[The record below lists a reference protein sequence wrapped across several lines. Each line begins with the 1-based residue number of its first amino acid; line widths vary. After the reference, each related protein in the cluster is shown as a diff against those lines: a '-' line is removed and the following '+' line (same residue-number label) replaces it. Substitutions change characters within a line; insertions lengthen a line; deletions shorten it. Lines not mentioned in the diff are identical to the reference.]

1 MMKKK
6 SFNTSQIVFFV
17 MMFIIATIGAWL
29 VWFNTPFRMGMYAD
43 SVVYIMGARN
53 ILGGNGYTY
62 FSGTDVYKLIT
73 IWPPLYSYILAG
85 IGLTGLDIIRAT
97 RLLNIVL
104 MGIDLLMFAGLI
116 YYQTRS
122 KLLSF
127 LAGLLFLFSVPLFL
141 RYTWALTEPL
151 FFTLL
156 LVSIILY
163 YGFLR
168 TQHIGWLVTLGLGT
182 ALMYLTRYA
191 GIFLMIVWL
200 LSILL
205 VPTPRNRI
213 RNAAFYL
220 VGLLPA
226 VMIYSVH
233 NYLLGGTLH
242 ARSLYLQSIPGAKEK
257 FVNALSVIEGW
268 FSVTSTAWP
277 YHILSLI
284 LLSLLFM
291 VCLAL
296 VVYCGLKLLR
306 HASDLGERPS
316 AEAILFPLSAAIPIY
331 IATVLLSGF
340 FYDIWLSVDDRMLSP
355 LWFFGLYLLLL
366 VADAF
371 LHRGLKSR
379 ILSYV
384 GLFVLLL
391 FCVIK
396 FQNTSNVLRADG
408 QGFFS
413 DGWRNRISIEYVR
426 QTEHEL
432 IYSDEPMAIYILTG
446 KIAYQIPFITID
458 KNTSYQENY
467 QEYEFMRD
475 RLLAEDGILVLFDTH
490 CGDLS
495 DEGIRVLSRGLHI
508 IERIGGACIYAP
520 LP

>member
-1 MMKKK
+1 M
-6 SFNTSQIVFFV
+6 V
-17 MMFIIATIGAWL
+17 FIIATLGAWL

-43 SVVYIMGARN
+43 SVIYIMGAEN

-73 IWPPLYSYILAG
+73 NWPPLYSYILAG
-85 IGLTGLDIIRAT
+85 IGSTGLDIIRAT
-97 RLLNIVL
+97 RLLNITL
-104 MGIDLLMFAGLI
+104 MGIDLLLFSGLI
-116 YYQTRS
+116 YYQTRR
-122 KLLSF
+122 KLLSV
-127 LAGLLFLFSVPLFL
+127 LAALLFLFSVPLFL
-141 RYTWALTEPL
+141 RYTWALAEPL
-151 FFTLL
+151 FFTLIL
-156 LVSIILY
+156 LSIILY
-163 YGFLR
+163 YGFVR
-168 TQHIGWLVTLGLGT
+168 TQRPGWLVALGLGT
-182 ALMYLTRYA
+182 ALVYLTRYA

-205 VPTPRNRI
+205 TSTSRARI
-213 RNAAFYL
+213 GNAAYYL
-220 VGLLPA
+220 AGLLPP
-226 VMIYSVH
+226 VIIYSVH

-242 ARSLYLQSIPGAKEK
+242 ARSLFLQSIPGAEEK
-257 FVNALSVIEGW
+257 FVNALSVIERW
-268 FSVTSTAWP
+268 FSVTSTAWSF
-277 YHILSLI
+277 HILSLI

-291 VCLAL
+291 VCLAS

-306 HASDLGERPS
+306 RADDLGDRPS
-316 AEAILFPLSAAIPIY
+316 AEAILFPLSAAIPVY
-331 IATVLLSGF
+331 IVTVIISGF
-340 FYDIWLSVDDRMLSP
+340 FYDIWLTVDDRMLSP
-355 LWFFGLYLLLL
+355 LWFFGLYLLLV

-396 FQNTSNVLRADG
+396 FLTTSAVLRADG

-413 DGWRNRISIEYVR
+413 DSWRNRISIEYVR

-458 KNTSYQENY
+458 KNASYQENY
-467 QEYEFMRD
+467 QEYDFMRD
-475 RLLAEDGILVLFDTH
+475 RLLAEDGILILFDTH
-490 CGDLS
+490 CGDRS

-520 LP
+520 